1 MADEITYDRVED
13 AEQAILEAI
22 SGVGDTVN
30 GLPAS
35 LETDFTEVKNAIA
48 DVKTDVG
55 NVNTAVSNVKID
67 TSSIK
72 NTVDT
77 NPLLSAGSVVK
88 SVQRGYL
95 TSINSSGGKVVEI
108 AKINSV
114 DIDKSI
120 LLINNLYSYSSSLYT
135 ACFFLSDP
143 TTISC
148 YLEKSIYYPS
158 VAWQVI
164 EFY

>member
-55 NVNTAVSNVKID
+55 NVNTAVSGVKSD

-77 NPLLSAGSVVK
+77 NPILAAGSAVK
-88 SVQRGYL
+88 SVQRG
-95 TSINSSGGKVVEI
+95 TSINKSLLSGGSI
-108 AKINSV
+108 
-114 DIDKSI
+114 DIDIANVDTEKSV
-120 LLINNLYSYSSSLYT
+120 LVCNVLSPNNAEHQY
-135 ACFFLSDP
+135 
-143 TTISC
+143 ISIS
-148 YLEKSIYYPS
+148 LEKNRIVMKKTGGSNYFYFS
-158 VAWQVI
+158 VSWQVI